1 MFAECTDRRSPFIT
15 GACYLYF
22 GEYPVVNSSSISFK
36 RADLKQDMVSCI
48 DFRRD
53 SFQINYGA
61 EKSFDKE
68 MGVNGEDYASSLIE
82 FQEKFP
88 YGVIHVWRE
97 DEIVG
102 QIEFYIEALFTDK
115 AFIPMFYLIPAQR
128 GSGIGS
134 MMHDYLIE
142 ILREQGCN
150 GARIPVSSSNDRGV
164 AFYKKHGWRYAKPDL
179 SNSNV
184 DLYQLNF

>member
-1 MFAECTDRRSPFIT
+1 MVDST
-15 GACYLYF
+15 
-22 GEYPVVNSSSISFK
+22 SIAFK
-36 RADLKQDMVSCI
+36 RADLQRDMASCI
-48 DFRRD
+48 EFRRD

-61 EKSFDKE
+61 EKSFDVE
-68 MGVNGEDYASSLIE
+68 MGLAGESYAASLFE
-82 FQEKFP
+82 FQAKFP
-88 YGVIHVWRE
+88 DGVIHVWR
-97 DEIVG
+97 DEIIVG

-115 AFIPMFYLIPAQR
+115 AFIPMFYLIPSQR

-142 ILREQGCN
+142 TLRNSGCN

-179 SNSNV
+179 RNSHV

>member
-1 MFAECTDRRSPFIT
+1 M
-15 GACYLYF
+15 
-22 GEYPVVNSSSISFK
+22 VNSSSIEFK
-36 RADLKQDMVSCI
+36 RADLKQDMASCI

-61 EKSFDKE
+61 EKSFDNE
-68 MGVNGEDYASSLIE
+68 MGVDGESYAKGLRE
-82 FQEKFP
+82 FQEEFP
-88 YGVIHVWRE
+88 DGVIHIWR
-97 DEIVG
+97 DSQIIG
-102 QIEFYIEALFTDK
+102 QIEFYIESLFTDK
-115 AFIPMFYLIPAQR
+115 AYIPLFYLIPSQR

-134 MMHDYLIE
+134 MMHDYLIQV
-142 ILREQGCN
+142 LRESQCN
-150 GARIPVSSSNDRGV
+150 GARIPVSSTNDRGV